1 MLRDCPRP
9 TCKRLRFLATLYLA
23 VSLFA
28 MLGITLEQQEVFFYT
43 VRYPIVGPR
52 IFSTLIIVHAVAAIF
67 QAASVS
73 FKDSLSHRPQIRRE
87 TNSDGGMDMPTMS
100 EMQPFHV
107 ETVIIGTGFS
117 GLLAAVRLQKKGCN
131 DFVLLE
137 RSAELGGTW
146 QVNSYP
152 GAEVDVP
159 TSLYCI
165 SFIPFPFK
173 KSFAPQSELL
183 AYTNH
188 IIDKFGLRKYARM
201 QQAVTNLAFNESTC
215 RWLVETEAGDS
226 YSARF
231 VIDASGVL
239 ANPHMPA
246 TKGAEAF
253 KGPLFHSG
261 HWDHSVAYA
270 GKRVGVI
277 GSGCSAAQIVPAIAD
292 KVARLTLFMGK
303 AQWIL
308 PRDDRQYGAIER
320 QLRIL
325 PGIRHLI
332 RFFVFMFYDARFVAF
347 RRYPGLAGISR
358 LMKDQY
364 RRRLQQHLDK
374 YIKDARLRQHMLPD
388 YELGCR
394 RVIPTN
400 TYLPAL
406 SRENVEV
413 DISGIERITPE
424 GITTK
429 DGKHIPLDVIVYA
442 TGYYAYSNMQK
453 ALTFQVFGLN
463 GRNLNSEWETTPV
476 SYKGITVSGYPN
488 YFKVNGPNTGTGHSS
503 QISYMEAA
511 TDYIVQAIC
520 AVKRDQRIR
529 AIDAKPELQ
538 AAYVANMRSKMQKTV
553 WQTAACTAFYRKNM
567 TEEVTSLSPEPASG
581 FILSRKWFHLGD
593 YRLL

>member
-1 MLRDCPRP
+1 
-9 TCKRLRFLATLYLA
+9 
-23 VSLFA
+23 
-28 MLGITLEQQEVFFYT
+28 
-43 VRYPIVGPR
+43 
-52 IFSTLIIVHAVAAIF
+52 
-67 QAASVS
+67 
-73 FKDSLSHRPQIRRE
+73 
-87 TNSDGGMDMPTMS
+87 
-100 EMQPFHV
+100 MQPHQV
-107 ETVIIGTGFS
+107 ETVIIGSGFS
-117 GLLAAVRLQKKGCN
+117 GLLAAIRLQKKGCN

-165 SFIPFPFK
+165 SFVPYPFK
-173 KSFAPQSELL
+173 KSFAPQGELL

-188 IIDKFGLRKYARM
+188 IIDKFDLRKHARM
-201 QQAVTNLAFNESTC
+201 NQTVTRLAFDESAC
-215 RWLVETEAGDS
+215 RWHIATASCED

-239 ANPHMPA
+239 ANPHIPA
-246 TKGAEAF
+246 IKGAETF
-253 KGPLFHSG
+253 KGAQFHSG

-277 GSGCSAAQIVPAIAD
+277 GSGCSAAQIVPAIAGQL
-292 KVARLTLFMGK
+292 AHLTLFMGK

-308 PRDDRQYGAIER
+308 PRSDRQYGAVER
-320 QLRIL
+320 VLRTL

-332 RFFVFMFYDARFVAF
+332 RLLVFIFYDIRFVAF

-364 RRRLQQHLDK
+364 RRRLQKHLDT
-374 YIKDARLRQHMLPD
+374 YIKDEKLRQHMLPD

-406 SRENVEV
+406 SRANVEV
-413 DISGIERITPE
+413 DISGIECITPE
-424 GITTK
+424 GIRTR
-429 DGKHIPLDVIVYA
+429 DGKDIPLDIIVYA
-442 TGYYAYSNMQK
+442 TGYYAYSNMKK
-453 ALTFQVFGLN
+453 ALSFQVDGLD
-463 GRNLNSEWETTPV
+463 GRNLNREWEQEAV
-476 SYKGITVSGYPN
+476 SYKGLAVSGYPN

-503 QISYMEAA
+503 QLSYMEAA

-520 AVKRDQRIR
+520 AVKRDSSIK
-529 AIDAKPELQ
+529 AIDARRDLQ
-538 AAYVANMRSKMQKTV
+538 DAYVADMRRKMQKTV
-553 WQTAACTAFYRKNM
+553 WQNATCTAFYRKNM
-567 TEEVTSLSPEPASG
+567 TEEVTSLSPEPVTG
-581 FILSRKWFHLGD
+581 FILSRKWFHLAD
-593 YRLL
+593 YRLLK